1 MFIHKF
7 EYIRYFFRKICRFMC
22 DIKGRFNKKA
32 ALKHSKSRAGKNLYR
47 VSGDSKEHGK
57 EKYKR
62 RVYANAK
69 SPVSA
74 KGENCVS
81 QKPQAWKIKLVS
93 RRILSKS
100 ILLRKRKKI
109 QYTDKAK
116 TAGGGKISFGLRH
129 GLSNFTRIRVW
140 KSRLSKSEAC
150 DKSNSRV
157 SIRARCHMVS
167 ESNAV
172 PLTHSLCARLN
183 ALTRRVY
190 KKTRRDGKNKNNP
203 LLVFLRRW

>member
-1 MFIHKF
+1 MP
-7 EYIRYFFRKICRFMC
+7 R
-22 DIKGRFNKKA
+22 
-32 ALKHSKSRAGKNLYR
+32 KSRQREKSNLYLGGFYR
-47 VSGDSKEHGK
+47 
-57 EKYKR
+57 
-62 RVYANAK
+62 
-69 SPVSA
+69 
-74 KGENCVS
+74 
-81 QKPQAWKIKLVS
+81 
-93 RRILSKS
+93 KS

-109 QYTDKAK
+109 LYADNAK

-150 DKSNSRV
+150 GKSNSRV

-172 PLTHSLCARLN
+172 PLTHSLCARPN

-190 KKTRRDGKNKNNP
+190 KKTRRDGKIKTTRYSSFCGGDKKRRYIGLNAP
-203 LLVFLRRW
+203 LVSFSALSIKCL